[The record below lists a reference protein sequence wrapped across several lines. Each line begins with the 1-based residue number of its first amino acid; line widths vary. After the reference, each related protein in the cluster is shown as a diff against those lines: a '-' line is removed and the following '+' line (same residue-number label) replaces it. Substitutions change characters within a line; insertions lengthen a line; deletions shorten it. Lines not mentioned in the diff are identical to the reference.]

1 MRSPLRSMTVAAATV
16 LLTAPALTTV
26 AQGAPTPAAQGRTA
40 PTKADT
46 ASHKRG
52 PLPGGFK
59 NLVVI
64 YQENHSF
71 DNLYGSWGKAGRDR
85 VDGLDSA
92 PRATS
97 LQVKQNGQAYRCLPQ
112 TDVNL
117 AGVQPKS
124 CTGDPDVGP
133 SAFTNDPFNI
143 EDLIK
148 PTDKTCAAPG
158 TKDPATGVPKDSA
171 GAVAGGCTSDMVHRF
186 YTEQYQLNGGA
197 MNRYVTGS
205 DAAGLTMGH
214 YDTRTLPIYR
224 YLHDKGAP
232 NYVIADRF
240 FAAAFGGSFLNHQ
253 FLISARAPLDTSA
266 GAMGAKTSVVDA
278 NGMAAK
284 TTMYTPTTTDVVD
297 GQLTKKCADG
307 SNDRAKASGNFAVN
321 TTQPGAAPFGKGAQM
336 PLIDNA
342 QFPNIGDRL
351 SAKGVSWA
359 WYAGGW
365 DDAAAGKPGPLFQF
379 HHQPFAYFKNTAPGA
394 PGRDHL
400 RDETKF
406 LSAAKSGTLPAVS
419 FVKPYG
425 ESNEQPG
432 YASATDGSEHLVT
445 LLKAVMD
452 SPQADDTLVVVTYDE
467 FGGQWDH
474 VPPPGQGT
482 ATTGVSDAWGP
493 GTRIPALVL
502 SKRMTRSGVDSTVY
516 DTTSILATLEK
527 SYGLEPLS
535 SRDAHVAPLDNAVAK
550 GMGKG
555 HQHHGRK
562 HHRH

>member
-1 MRSPLRSMTVAAATV
+1 MTVAAATV